1 MQNIHKTV
9 AINASSI
16 PESTYPQNLVLVVSD
31 LKKVYSNTRNK
42 VSVTALQGIDLVVQ
56 RGDFVSIMGPSGSG
70 KSTLLNLL
78 AGLDQPTLGELWLQG
93 QSMATLSADQLAL
106 FRRRNLGFVFQDF
119 NLLDTLTLGEN
130 VALPLSLDGKPGQE
144 IRQRV
149 EQVMGFLGILDY
161 MQRYPYEVSGGQ
173 QQRAAVARAIVHQ
186 PSLLLA
192 DEPTG
197 NLDSAS
203 ARALLEL
210 FQRLNTEMGA
220 TILMVTH
227 DPFSASYSKRVVSMK
242 DGRVFTHLQRTGA
255 QQEFFQQI
263 LRLLAQLES
272 QGTQGSQS
280 AQGQQGVQGI
290 QGMQSGQGGQH
301 ELA

>member
-1 MQNIHKTV
+1 M
-9 AINASSI
+9 
-16 PESTYPQNLVLVVSD
+16 
-31 LKKVYSNTRNK
+31 
-42 VSVTALQGIDLVVQ
+42 ALALSGIDLTVEH
-56 RGDFVSIMGPSGSG
+56 GEFVSIMGPSGSG

-78 AGLDQPTLGELWLQG
+78 AGLDKPSSGELWVQG
-93 QSMATLSADQLAL
+93 ENMTTLHPNQLAL
-106 FRRRNLGFVFQDF
+106 FRRRNLGFVFQDY

-130 VALPLSLDGKPGQE
+130 VGLPLSLDGKTGPE

-149 EQVMGFLGILDY
+149 KEVMGFLGIADF

-173 QQRAAVARAIVHQ
+173 QQRAAVARAVVHN

-210 FQRLNTEMGA
+210 FQRLNKDLGA

-227 DPFSASYSKRVVSMK
+227 DPLSASYSQRVISIK
-242 DGRVFTHLQRTGA
+242 DGYVYNEMRRTSD
-255 QQEFFQQI
+255 QQQFFQEI
-263 LRLLAQLES
+263 LALLARLEEKH
-272 QGTQGSQS
+272 
-280 AQGQQGVQGI
+280 GV
-290 QGMQSGQGGQH
+290 
-301 ELA
+301 A